1 MSAKEP
7 RLVAVLG
14 YSTGAGR
21 DLHEVCAARLRRAEL
36 EAREGD
42 VLLFSGWARRR
53 KRAAEAE
60 LMARSWRGSAAR
72 VMLDRGART
81 TLANAVGVAAAARA
95 LQVGEVVLVT
105 SGWHGRRAS
114 ALLGSALHGSGL
126 EVRLALTD
134 ERGNIWARGR
144 EAACWTVLPVQKLLA
159 RRRRAPAV
167 LGSGA

>member
-1 MSAKEP
+1 MSANAP

-42 VLLFSGWARRR
+42 VL
-53 KRAAEAE
+53 

-134 ERGNIWARGR
+134 ERGSIWARGR
-144 EAACWTVLPVQKLLA
+144 EAACWAVLPVQKLLA

-167 LGSGA
+167 LGSRA